1 MDGGEGRGGACEGGM
16 WEGMPGVGGGG
27 GVKRLL
33 TGIKRRHDSSEL
45 TGATEGEG
53 GHEPSSGN
61 KGATTATN

>member
-1 MDGGEGRGGACEGGM
+1 M
-16 WEGMPGVGGGG
+16 WEGMPGVGGGR